1 MRKKPIPIGSNM
13 KISEL
18 LSLYKSDKVDPHT
31 YGEAYD
37 ELFNEFDR
45 QGNLNILEI
54 GTQKGG
60 SLCAWQDFFPNAK
73 VTGLDI
79 VDVVEPEYRREGI
92 NYVLCD
98 VKEYKTDEMFDIVI
112 DDGSHWLKDVVHSV
126 GYFSK
131 KLKIGGMMIIEDVQN
146 EKVWYQTIATVI
158 HPTLGYNKGYKWEF
172 LLYNDWKDKLEDN
185 VMFALK
191 RTV

>member
-1 MRKKPIPIGSNM
+1 M

-37 ELFNEFDR
+37 ELFNEFDK

-79 VDVVEPEYRREGI
+79 VDVVEPEYRRE
-92 NYVLCD
+92 
-98 VKEYKTDEMFDIVI
+98 
-112 DDGSHWLKDVVHSV
+112 
-126 GYFSK
+126 
-131 KLKIGGMMIIEDVQN
+131 
-146 EKVWYQTIATVI
+146 
-158 HPTLGYNKGYKWEF
+158 
-172 LLYNDWKDKLEDN
+172 
-185 VMFALK
+185 
-191 RTV
+191 